1 MPKEASPSKAL
12 TATATVEPDLEMQL
26 LEEAKTPQERA
37 LAFQLA
43 SAARQHTMLRRTAM
57 AVAETGWG
65 KDISPVARQAV
76 VRYCMEIGADPVRH
90 VFVLGGSVYLNA
102 AFWMELVASNPKFVR
117 SETRFIHADPR
128 ATPEEADKRRVERVT
143 YGVPEEMKGAA
154 VVVLFYEGR
163 GPFVGVNWAGSH
175 GAKKDPVGDAEP
187 TKTAESRAYRR
198 AAIKAEP
205 AWFREHPRLQAAE
218 QVLAQGREL
227 EQIGDGLK
235 PFASTQA
242 IGSAEGEPVSTEAVK
257 VPVGD
262 KDPYTGQPVTTKHA
276 PSAICAKDGDHLVSE
291 CAYAA
296 QAARD

>member
-1 MPKEASPSKAL
+1 MSKEASKAV
-12 TATATVEPDLEMQL
+12 TAPVAEPDLEMQL
-26 LEEAKTPQERA
+26 LDEAKTPQERA

-90 VFVLGGSVYLNA
+90 VHVLGGTVYMNA
-102 AFWMELVASNPKFVR
+102 AFWMELVAANPKFLR
-117 SETRFIHADPR
+117 SETRFVHADPR
-128 ATPEEADKRRVERVT
+128 ADKDEADKRRVERVT
-143 YGVPEEMKGAA
+143 FGVPEDVKGAA
-154 VVVLFYEGR
+154 VVVLFYDGR

-175 GAKKDPVGDAEP
+175 GNKKDPVGDAEP

-218 QVLAQGREL
+218 SLLTQGREI
-227 EQIGDGLK
+227 EERTAELK
-235 PFASTQA
+235 P
-242 IGSAEGEPVSTEAVK
+242 IGEQPIADTAPVVSPVEDVEPK
-257 VPVGD
+257 
-262 KDPYTGQPVTTKHA
+262 
-276 PSAICAKDGDHLVSE
+276 LL
-291 CAYAA
+291 
-296 QAARD
+296 